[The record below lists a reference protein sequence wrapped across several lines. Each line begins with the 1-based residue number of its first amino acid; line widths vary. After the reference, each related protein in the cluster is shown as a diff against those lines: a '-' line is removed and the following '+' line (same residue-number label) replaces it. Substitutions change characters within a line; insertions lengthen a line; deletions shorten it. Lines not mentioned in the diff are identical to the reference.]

1 MEATEDTVSII
12 NSFRDSIYIAVVI
25 LGIGTGM
32 TAVTCNAI
40 VADLVGEHTV
50 SRVAQTVCLLL
61 TEYTL
66 ARLLEVDPEF
76 GLFLGNTVYIYL
88 PVGGWDVQE

>member
-12 NSFRDSIYIAVVI
+12 NPSRDSIYLAVVI

-40 VADLVGEHTV
+40 VADLVGEHIV
-50 SRVAQTVCLLL
+50 S
-61 TEYTL
+61 
-66 ARLLEVDPEF
+66 
-76 GLFLGNTVYIYL
+76 
-88 PVGGWDVQE
+88 